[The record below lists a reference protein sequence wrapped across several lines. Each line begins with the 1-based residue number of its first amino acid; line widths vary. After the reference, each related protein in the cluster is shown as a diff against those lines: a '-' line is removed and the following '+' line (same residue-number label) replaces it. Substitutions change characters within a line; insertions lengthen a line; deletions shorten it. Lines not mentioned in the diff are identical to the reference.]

1 MAASPGLWAGRLRLT
16 DFRNYAS
23 LALDLDSRPV
33 VLTGPNG
40 AGKTN
45 LMEALSLLAPG
56 QGLRRVPY
64 VELVRNGAPAGWAVA
79 ARIETSAG
87 PHDIG
92 TGFDP
97 ASGASTRSVRID
109 DHSSRPG
116 ALAEYTRM
124 LWLTPANDGLFT
136 GPAGDRRRFLDRLV
150 QSLDEAHAASL
161 SRYERAMRQRN
172 RALEEDRPDAG
183 LLEAFELEMAESGV
197 AVAAAR
203 YQAVERL
210 RHRIDSG
217 AAAAAPFP
225 WATLML
231 EGDLETRLS
240 REAAVDVE
248 DAFLDDL
255 ARGRERDRAAG
266 RALAG
271 PHRSDL
277 VVGHGP
283 KSRPAR
289 SCSTGEQ
296 KALLTGLLLAQAA
309 LVAASFG
316 GTAPMLLLDEIA
328 AHLDVARREALFAE
342 ISALSS
348 QAWMTGTD
356 PGLFAPLR
364 PSARF
369 LTVED
374 GGVRG

>member
-1 MAASPGLWAGRLRLT
+1 MAASPGMWAGRLRLT

-23 LALDLDSRPV
+23 LALDLDPRPM
-33 VLTGPNG
+33 VLTGSNG

-64 VELVRNGAPAGWAVA
+64 AELVRNGAPGGWAVA
-79 ARIETSAG
+79 ARLETPSG

-97 ASGASTRSVRID
+97 ASGAATRSVRID
-109 DHSSRPG
+109 GHSTRPG

-150 QSLDEAHAASL
+150 QSLDGAHANSL

-172 RALEEDRPDAG
+172 RALEEDRLDAG
-183 LLEAFELEMAESGV
+183 LLEAFELEMAEAGV

-203 YQAVERL
+203 LHTVERL
-210 RHRIDSG
+210 KRLVEARASQ
-217 AAAAAPFP
+217 ASAFP

-231 EGDLETRLS
+231 EGELETRLS

-248 DAFLDDL
+248 DVFLGDL

-266 RALAG
+266 RALSG

-283 KSRPAR
+283 KSQPAR

-296 KALLTGLLLAQAA
+296 KALLTGLVLAQAA
-309 LVAASFG
+309 LVADSFG
-316 GTAPMLLLDEIA
+316 GTAPVLLLDEIA
-328 AHLDVARREALFAE
+328 AHLDAARREALFRE

-348 QAWMTGTD
+348 QTWMTGTD
-356 PGLFAPLR
+356 PSCSLRCGLPRA
-364 PSARF
+364 S
-369 LTVED
+369 
-374 GGVRG
+374 

>member
-1 MAASPGLWAGRLRLT
+1 MWAGRLRLT

-23 LALDLDSRPV
+23 LALDLDPRPM
-33 VLTGPNG
+33 VLTGSNG

-64 VELVRNGAPAGWAVA
+64 AELVRNGAPGGWAVA
-79 ARIETSAG
+79 ARLETPSG

-97 ASGASTRSVRID
+97 ASGAATRSVRID
-109 DHSSRPG
+109 GHSTRPG

-150 QSLDEAHAASL
+150 QSLDGAHANSL

-172 RALEEDRPDAG
+172 RALEEDRLDAG
-183 LLEAFELEMAESGV
+183 LLEAFELEMAEAGV

-203 YQAVERL
+203 LHTVERL
-210 RHRIDSG
+210 KRLVEARASQ
-217 AAAAAPFP
+217 ASAFP

-231 EGDLETRLS
+231 EGELETRLS

-248 DAFLDDL
+248 DVFLGDL

-266 RALAG
+266 RALSG

-283 KSRPAR
+283 KSQPAR

-296 KALLTGLLLAQAA
+296 KALLTGLVLAQAA
-309 LVAASFG
+309 LVADSFG
-316 GTAPMLLLDEIA
+316 GTAPVLLLDEIA
-328 AHLDVARREALFAE
+328 AHLDAARREALFRE

-348 QAWMTGTD
+348 QTWMTGTD
-356 PGLFAPLR
+356 PELFAPLR